1 MCTLYL
7 DRRDLALKLE
17 GRTLAIYAGDHR
29 ESTVPLHLLERIVLR
44 SNVRLE
50 SSALARLADSG
61 IALAAFGGRI
71 GDKLA
76 MVHGHCHND
85 GARRIG
91 QYRRYDDPDWQ
102 RRWARHLVL
111 VKLNRQRR
119 LLRRGLAQRADL
131 RHPLTTALAAL
142 DGAMTRILADQFV
155 GVASLRGIE
164 GAAAAAYF
172 RGFCALFPASLDFTG
187 RNRRPPRDPVNA
199 VLSLG
204 YTLLHAEAVRAAY
217 GAGLDPI
224 IGYYHRLDF
233 GRDSLASDLI
243 EPLRPRVDSWVWEQF
258 RDRLLRAEHFHRD
271 GDACLLDKPGR
282 AHFYA
287 AFDPAMG
294 AARRLLRRWTGKL
307 AADFADLG
315 KRDARVQTD
324 ADLPF

>member
-1 MCTLYL
+1 
-7 DRRDLALKLE
+7 
-17 GRTLAIYAGDHR
+17 
-29 ESTVPLHLLERIVLR
+29 VPLHLLERIVLR
-44 SNVRLE
+44 SNVRVE

-102 RRWARHLVL
+102 RRWAHRLVL
-111 VKLNRQRR
+111 AKLNRQRR
-119 LLRRGLAQRADL
+119 LLARGLAERADL

-142 DGAMTRILADQFV
+142 DGAIARILADPFL
-155 GVASLRGIE
+155 GVVSLRGIE

-172 RGFCALFPASLDFTG
+172 KGFCALFPASLDFTG

-233 GRDSLASDLI
+233 GRDSLASDCSLTTSPI
-243 EPLRPRVDSWVWEQF
+243 QNGSSEYTGLSRAWVFRSSTPSFSFPAPSGCSTPCWPSSAASSLRPKTTSVSIPCPC
-258 RDRLLRAEHFHRD
+258 
-271 GDACLLDKPGR
+271 G
-282 AHFYA
+282 
-287 AFDPAMG
+287 
-294 AARRLLRRWTGKL
+294 
-307 AADFADLG
+307 
-315 KRDARVQTD
+315 
-324 ADLPF
+324 